1 MKSLEKPRLLIV
13 DDEWNMRNLIKIYL
27 RQEHIELVEAQN
39 GREALILIEDQRF
52 DLIILDIMMPD
63 MDGWEV
69 CRTIRKQ
76 SNIPILMLTARTDVE
91 DIVRGLS
98 EGADDYVTKPFAP
111 EELIARVNAL
121 LRRTTLNTVEE
132 NQQLLFKDLTFDL
145 DAKVVTVKG
154 KPARLTP
161 KEFELLYLLASHP
174 NRVFTRDILLNRIW
188 GPEHIRDDRT
198 VDTHVKNIREKIRKK
213 HLSYD
218 PIQTIWGVGYQFEK
232 VERGE

>member
-1 MKSLEKPRLLIV
+1 MEKPRLLIV
-13 DDEWNMRNLIKIYL
+13 DDEWNMRNLINIYL
-27 RQEHIELVEAQN
+27 RREHVELVEAEN
-39 GREALILIEDQRF
+39 GREALARIRERRF
-52 DLIILDIMMPD
+52 DLVILDIMMPD
-63 MDGWEV
+63 IDGWEV
-69 CRTIRKQ
+69 CRTIRKKT
-76 SNIPILMLTARTDVE
+76 NIPILMLTARTDVE
-91 DIVRGLS
+91 DIVRGLN

-121 LRRTTLNTVEE
+121 LRRTTLNTSNE
-132 NQQLLFKDLTFDL
+132 NQRLSFKDLTFDL
-145 DAKVVTVKG
+145 DAKVVTVNG
-154 KPARLTP
+154 KPASLTP

-174 NRVFTRDILLNRIW
+174 NRVFTRDILLHRIW

-198 VDTHVKNIREKIRKK
+198 VDTHVKNIREKIRNQ